1 MKKAFSYQR
10 IGAYFIDII
19 VLSLILSL
27 LTFWIPKSEK
37 YQKAVEDEEKLI
49 ENYANGEIDED
60 SLAKAY
66 FNDRYI
72 IEKETIIIS
81 VVSVILSIGYFGT
94 FAYMNKTYQLQA

>member
-37 YQKAVEDEEKLI
+37 YRHFSVYSVLNLHNPVKMPA
-49 ENYANGEIDED
+49 D
-60 SLAKAY
+60 S
-66 FNDRYI
+66 
-72 IEKETIIIS
+72 S
-81 VVSVILSIGYFGT
+81 HPHS
-94 FAYMNKTYQLQA
+94 